1 MKILKIIA
9 LVSALLSFSTIHAE
23 ETLRLATTTS
33 TENTGLLPVLNA
45 PFVAKNHIRI
55 DVIAVGSGKA
65 LKLGENGDVDVL
77 LVHAPKAEEKFIAD
91 GFGVDRTGVMWNDFI
106 LVGPKSDPEAVK
118 SAPNVEEAMKKISLG
133 KTPFISRGDDSGT
146 HKKEL
151 ALWEKAAIKPAGN
164 WYISAGQGMSAV
176 LRMADDKL
184 AYTLTDRG
192 TFLAYQDKTQLAILV
207 EGGEGLL
214 NPYHVIA
221 VNPKQHAHI
230 KYDQAKKYI
239 DYLAGAEGQA
249 IIGNFKKDGN
259 VLFHPGLPKGYVTVK
274 Y

>member
-1 MKILKIIA
+1 MNVLKIIA
-9 LVSALLSFSTIHAE
+9 LLSALLNISSPHAE
-23 ETLRLATTTS
+23 EILRMATTTS

-45 PFVAKNHIRI
+45 PFAAKNHIRL

-77 LVHAPKAEEKFIAD
+77 LVHAPKAEEKFVAD
-91 GFGVDRTGVMWNDFI
+91 GFGVDRTAVMWNDFV
-106 LVGPKSDPEAVK
+106 LVGPKSDPEAIK
-118 SAPNVEEAMKKISLG
+118 SASSAEEALKKISLG

-151 ALWEKAAIKPAGN
+151 ELWEKTAIKPTGN

-176 LRMADDKL
+176 LRMADDKR

-192 TFLAYQDKTQLAILV
+192 TFLAYQDKAQLVILW
-207 EGGEGLL
+207 EGGAGLL

-221 VNPKQHAHI
+221 VNPKRHAHA
-230 KYDQAKKYI
+230 KYELAKKYI
-239 DYLAGAEGQA
+239 DYVVSPEGQA

-259 VLFHPGLPKGYVTVK
+259 VLFHPGLPN
-274 Y
+274 

>member
-1 MKILKIIA
+1 MKLLKIIA
-9 LVSALLSFSTIHAE
+9 VLSAFFSFSSIHAE
-23 ETLRLATTTS
+23 EILRMATTTS

-45 PFVAKNHIRI
+45 PFAAKNNVRL

-77 LVHAPKAEEKFIAD
+77 LVHAPKAEEKFVAD
-91 GFGVDRTGVMWNDFI
+91 GFGLDRTAVMYNDFI
-106 LVGPKSDPEAVK
+106 LVGPKSDPEAIK
-118 SAPNVEEAMKKISLG
+118 SASSAEEALKKISLG

-151 ALWEKAAIKPAGN
+151 ELWEKTAIKPVGN

-176 LRMADDKL
+176 LRMADDKQ

-192 TFLAYQDKTQLAILV
+192 TFLAYQDKTQLVILF
-207 EGGEGLL
+207 EGGAGLL

-221 VNPKQHAHI
+221 VNPKRNAHI
-230 KYDQAKKYI
+230 KYELAKKYI
-239 DYLAGAEGQA
+239 DYVVGAEGQT

-259 VLFHPGLPKGYVTVK
+259 VLFHPRLPK
-274 Y
+274 

>member
-1 MKILKIIA
+1 MKIANIIA
-9 LVSALLSFSTIHAE
+9 LLLVLIHFSAIHAE
-23 ETLRLATTTS
+23 EILRMATTTS
-33 TENTGLLPVLNA
+33 TESTGLLPVLNA
-45 PFVAKNHIRI
+45 PFVKKNNARI

-77 LVHAPKAEEKFIAD
+77 LVHAPKAEEKFVAD

-106 LVGPKSDPEAVK
+106 LVGPKSDPEAIK
-118 SAPNVEEAMKKISLG
+118 SAPSVEDALKKISLG
-133 KTPFISRGDDSGT
+133 KTPFISRGDDSGA

-151 ALWEKAAIKPAGN
+151 SLWEKAAVKPEGS

-176 LRMADDKL
+176 LRMADDKQ

-192 TFLAYQDKTQLAILV
+192 TFLAYQDKAQLVILW
-207 EGGEGLL
+207 EGSTELL

-221 VNPKQHAHI
+221 VNPKRNVHI
-230 KYDQAKKYI
+230 KYALAKEYI
-239 DYLAGAEGQA
+239 DYVTGAEGQA

-259 VLFHPGLPKGYVTVK
+259 VLFHPGLPK
-274 Y
+274 

>member
-1 MKILKIIA
+1 MKIANIIA
-9 LVSALLSFSTIHAE
+9 LLLVLFHFSAIHAE
-23 ETLRLATTTS
+23 EILRMATTTS
-33 TENTGLLPVLNA
+33 TESTGLLPVLNA
-45 PFVAKNHIRI
+45 PFVKKNNARI

-77 LVHAPKAEEKFIAD
+77 LVHAPKAEAKFVAD

-106 LVGPKSDPEAVK
+106 LVGPKSDPEAIK
-118 SAPNVEEAMKKISLG
+118 SAPSVEDALKKISLG

-151 ALWEKAAIKPAGN
+151 SLWEKAAVKPEGN

-176 LRMADDKL
+176 LRMADDKQ

-192 TFLAYQDKTQLAILV
+192 TFLAYQDKAQLVILW
-207 EGGEGLL
+207 EGSTELL

-221 VNPKQHAHI
+221 VNPKRNVHI
-230 KYDQAKKYI
+230 KYALAKEYI
-239 DYLAGAEGQA
+239 DYVTGAEGQA

-259 VLFHPGLPKGYVTVK
+259 VLFHPGLPK
-274 Y
+274 